1 MTECYISTWFIP
13 VAARV
18 AERLKDCEL
27 RELGNIRKVSQLHRM
42 TALSAAPCQNKNFLV
57 SSKKVPKNSY

>member
-1 MTECYISTWFIP
+1 MRIFDVSPDFNFTTCEPMREFYVSTWFIP

-18 AERLKDCEL
+18 AERLKDWEL

-42 TALSAAPCQNKNFLV
+42 TA
-57 SSKKVPKNSY
+57 